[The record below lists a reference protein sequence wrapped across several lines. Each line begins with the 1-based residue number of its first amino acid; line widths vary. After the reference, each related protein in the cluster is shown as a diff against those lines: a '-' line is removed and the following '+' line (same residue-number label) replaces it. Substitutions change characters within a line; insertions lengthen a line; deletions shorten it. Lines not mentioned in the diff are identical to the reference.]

1 MIFSPVDWIFLIL
14 GIVAFLGV
22 FLISFR
28 YTGPKASEVEESAKR
43 MSEAPQAQDDE
54 FENLEDS
61 FKAKA
66 DFGIGMRS
74 VRDIFETFSR
84 LPTAMGLPF
93 GGFFFACMIAGLSAA
108 LTFLITNILQSNFF
122 FFLLI
127 YAFIFYG
134 FYEFSTWF
142 VHFRARRFEEQ
153 LEQAIGII
161 IGGLQSGL
169 NTQEAMGL
177 VSEHTTGSISKEFTE
192 VRRKLSLGIPIR
204 LSLSRMVERY
214 YSEGVYLF
222 VCAISAKWMGSND
235 TIRVFSS
242 VRSLL
247 QDRRKH
253 AMRLQSQLSGS
264 RLGAFFVAL
273 MPYAMLAYLYFAQRG
288 WVTRLLEE
296 PMGRNLLTAAI
307 SVQLVGLYWVQ
318 RQSKIQL

>member
-1 MIFSPVDWIFLIL
+1 MIFSLIDWIFLAL
-14 GIVAFLGV
+14 GIVALLGV

-28 YTGPKASEVEESAKR
+28 YIGPQASEVEESAKK
-43 MSEAPQAQDDE
+43 MSEAPQAQDVE
-54 FENLEDS
+54 SEN
-61 FKAKA
+61 FKDYLNAKA
-66 DFGIGMRS
+66 NFGIGQHS
-74 VRDIFETFSR
+74 VSDIFGVFSR
-84 LPTAMGLPF
+84 LPISMGLPF
-93 GGFFFACMIAGLSAA
+93 GGFLFACIIAGLSVA
-108 LTFLITNILQSNFF
+108 LTFLITNILQSNFI

-127 YAFIFYG
+127 FAVIFYG
-134 FYEFSTWF
+134 LYEFSTW
-142 VHFRARRFEEQ
+142 VAHIRARRFEEQ

-161 IGGLQSGL
+161 IGGLQGGL
-169 NTQEAMGL
+169 NIQEAMGL
-177 VSEHTTGSISKEFTE
+177 VSEHTKGSINKEFTE
-192 VRRKLSLGIPIR
+192 VRRKLSLGMSIG

-242 VRSLL
+242 VRRLL

-273 MPYAMLAYLYFAQRG
+273 MPYVMLTYLYFSQRG

-296 PMGRNLLTAAI
+296 PMGRNLFVSAI
-307 SVQLVGLYWVQ
+307 AVQLVGLYWVQ
-318 RQSKIQL
+318 RQLKIQL